1 MKFVPLHITSGYSF
15 LQSGL
20 TIPKI
25 AKAVKE
31 NNYFAM
37 GLTDKGAMYGIP
49 EFVTYAE
56 KINKPYI
63 VGLDITI
70 DGDSISLFV
79 INEEGYHNLV
89 MINSLIQ
96 KHEITLK
103 DLGPYKE
110 GLVAIIETA
119 HGKFKENFENQKES
133 DFAKDLAKYSEIFK
147 DDFML
152 GIEVTSKEGVA
163 YANKIRQFANKYPYE
178 CIAFPRIKYL
188 KKDDAIVLEIV
199 TAIANDE
206 KIEAKS
212 KTGQEYFMKE
222 EDYNK
227 IYTPKELANTINLV
241 NRSTFKYH
249 IKRGELLHYP
259 CENSIKHLT
268 DLCEEALR
276 NLHIEDEAHKERL
289 KHELDIIISMGY
301 PDYFLVVADYVNWS
315 KEHDILVGPGRG
327 SAAGSLVAYLLGITE
342 VDPLTYNLQF
352 ERFLNPYRKTMPD
365 IDVDFQDTKRDL
377 AVQYLRDKYGSNKV
391 ANISTFQT
399 ILAKQALRDIGRV
412 YDFSNNIIDLLCKK
426 LTEKDYDLRE
436 SYKKI
441 PEFKKLVDNDKYIL
455 DIVTLASKIE
465 GLPRQPGMHA
475 AGIVLNNFPLDGAI
489 PVTIDFENNYISQY
503 EMGYLE
509 EQGFL
514 KMDFLGLRNLT
525 TIALCVDLI
534 NQKHPELHLKADQ
547 IPFDT
552 PEIYEM
558 ICQGMN
564 IGIFQIETAAMA
576 ESIKILQPNCFNDVV
591 ALLALGRPGPMTYIP
606 NYARRKEGKEK
617 INYACPEIEDILKE
631 TYGIIVYQEQINQI
645 AMVMAGFSAGEADL
659 FRRAVSKKDKDKLI
673 QLKESF
679 IKGSLAKG
687 HSQKISEIVFANI
700 LRFCDYGFNKS
711 HSVVYSIIAT
721 RMMYLKIHYPLEFYA
736 AVLETSSTTSD
747 TKFNEYMSEM
757 NKRGYKILPPSVN
770 ESKDH
775 FVIKDNGLLF
785 PLTSISGINNVLYQK
800 IDEERT
806 KNGSFADFFDFIARM
821 YGYKINETQIQKL
834 IEGGALDCLYPSRA
848 SMLINIKAALQY
860 AELNY
865 NEDGSLLL
873 DVNFMPKPNM
883 FETKDNPIENLDK
896 EYEVLGVMLSDNPLR
911 FKQELLAQKGV
922 TKLADVDINDNK
934 DLTICGII
942 KNKKNIRTKK
952 GVTMSF
958 VKIFDDTGELEIT
971 VFPTLYEQVHSLLEK
986 NNIILVQGHMSNK
999 NDRISFA
1006 ADSISPLE
1014 E

>member
-20 TIPKI
+20 TMERI

-37 GLTDKGAMYGIP
+37 GLTDKGAMYGVP
-49 EFVTYAE
+49 EFVSYAE
-56 KINKPYI
+56 KINKPYLI
-63 VGLDITI
+63 GLDVSIS
-70 DGDSISLFV
+70 GDSLSLFV
-79 INEEGYHNLV
+79 ISEEGYHNLV
-89 MINSLIQ
+89 MINSLLQQ
-96 KHEITLK
+96 KELTLE
-103 DLGPYKE
+103 DIAPYKE
-110 GLVAIIETA
+110 GLVAIIESA
-119 HGKFKENFENQKES
+119 HGAFKENFENQKEG
-133 DFAKDLAKYSEIFK
+133 DFAKYLAKFSQVFK
-147 DDFML
+147 DDFLL
-152 GIEVTSKEGVA
+152 GIEVTSKEDII
-163 YANKIRQFANKYPYE
+163 YANRIRKFVEKYPHD
-178 CIAFPRIKYL
+178 CIAFPRIKYY

-199 TAIANDE
+199 SAIANDE
-206 KIEAKS
+206 KIDVKT

-227 IYTPKELANTINLV
+227 IYTSKELANTINLV

-249 IKRGELLHYP
+249 QKRGELLHYP

-268 DLCEEALR
+268 DLCEDALR
-276 NLHIEDEAHKERL
+276 NKGLEDNEHKERL

-342 VDPLTYNLQF
+342 VDPLSYNLQF

-377 AVQYLRDKYGSNKV
+377 AVQYLRDKYGSNRV

-399 ILAKQALRDIGRV
+399 ILAKQAIRDVGRV

-426 LTEKDYDLRE
+426 LTEKDMDLRE
-436 SYKKI
+436 SYRKI
-441 PEFKKLVDNDKYIL
+441 PDFKKLVDNDKYVLEI
-455 DIVTLASKIE
+455 ITLASKIE

-525 TIALCVDLI
+525 TIALCVELI
-534 NQKHPELHLKADQ
+534 NQRHPNVHLKADE
-547 IPFDT
+547 IPFDE

-558 ICQGMN
+558 ISKGMN

-617 INYACPEIEDILKE
+617 INYACPEIADILKE

-645 AMVMAGFSAGEADL
+645 AMMMAGFSAGEADL

-673 QLKESF
+673 QLKDSF
-679 IKGSLAKG
+679 VKGAMNKG
-687 HSQKISEIVFANI
+687 HSQKTSEIVFSNI

-721 RMMYLKIHYPLEFYA
+721 RMMHLKIHYPLEFYA
-736 AVLETSSTTSD
+736 AVLETSASASD
-747 TKFNEYMSEM
+747 TKFSEFMSEM
-757 NKRGYKILPPSVN
+757 NKRGYKILPPDVN
-770 ESKDH
+770 ASEDH
-775 FVIKDNGLLF
+775 FVIKDNGLLY
-785 PLTSISGINNVLYQK
+785 PLTSISGINTVLYHK
-800 IDEERT
+800 IADERE
-806 KNGSFADFFDFIARM
+806 KNGPFADFFDFVARM

-865 NEDGSLLL
+865 NEDGSFLL

-883 FETKDNPIENLDK
+883 FEAKDNPLDNLDK
-896 EYEVLGVMLSDNPLR
+896 EYEALGVMLSDNPLR
-911 FKQELLAQKGV
+911 FKQDLLEQKGV
-922 TKLADVDINDNK
+922 TKLADVNIDGNEE
-934 DLTICGII
+934 LTICGII

-952 GVTMSF
+952 GTTMSF
-958 VKIFDDTGELEIT
+958 VKIFDDTGEMEVT
-971 VFPTLYEQVHSLLEK
+971 VFPTTYEQCGSLLEK
-986 NNIILVQGHMSNK
+986 NNIILVKGRMSNK

-1006 ADSISPLE
+1006 ADSVTLLE